1 MARAPSVQ
9 AGLAVGR
16 EARALRRLQ
25 AHHAFAAK
33 HARIICTISRR
44 GVCFIMLLTVSK
56 RVEFS
61 ASRRLFAP
69 KFSAEENRKLFGEE
83 STARYGTGRNYVA
96 YFVFSGQPDTTTGM
110 LINISEIKERAG
122 EIIHHRYDHRFL
134 NEDNPAFRDRVPTA
148 ENICRQLLDD
158 VAPLFDG
165 NPARLV
171 AVHLRETPERSAT
184 AYAGGPIEANYWFDF
199 SATRRTIS
207 PHLSA
212 SENERLFGIST
223 GEHGHNYRA
232 RLTLRADSTP
242 PEPALGTHE
251 EISSLICLFRTQLDH
266 KNLNRAV
273 DALRGKPITTE
284 SLARFILQ
292 SGSGK
297 VPLSRVRLHERDDF
311 FAETW
316 IDSGMFLGMREVFS
330 AAHRLHVP
338 SFSDRLNAELFGKCN
353 NPRGHGHRYVAE
365 ATIGGEY
372 DERSGALAN
381 FEELRNALGRALAP
395 WRDKHLDLETE
406 EFRDQPST
414 GENIVRALWPKLDNA
429 LQQRLVRLR
438 LWETAN
444 NRFTLRRV

>member
-1 MARAPSVQ
+1 
-9 AGLAVGR
+9 
-16 EARALRRLQ
+16 
-25 AHHAFAAK
+25 
-33 HARIICTISRR
+33 
-44 GVCFIMLLTVSK
+44 MLLTVSK
-56 RVEFS
+56 RGEFS
-61 ASRRLFAP
+61 ASRRLFAQ

-96 YFVFSGQPDTTTGM
+96 YFIFTGQPDPTTGM

-122 EIIHHRYDHRFL
+122 EIIHDRYDHHFL
-134 NEDNPAFRDRVPTA
+134 NEDNPSFRDKVLTA
-148 ENICRQLLDD
+148 ENVCRQLLED

-184 AYAGGPIEANYWFDF
+184 AYADGPIEANYWFDF
-199 SATRRTIS
+199 SAARRTIS

-212 SENERLFGIST
+212 SENEKLFGVST
-223 GEHGHNYRA
+223 AEHGHNYRA
-232 RLTLRADSTP
+232 RLTLRAESVSPD
-242 PEPALGTHE
+242 PALGRQE
-251 EISSLICLFRTQLDH
+251 EISALVRSLRAQLDH
-266 KNLNRAV
+266 KYLNRDV
-273 DALRGKPITTE
+273 DAMSGKPITTE
-284 SLARFILQ
+284 SLAGFILQ

-297 VPLSRVRLHERDDF
+297 VPLSRVRLHESDGF
-311 FAETW
+311 FAEAW
-316 IDSGMFLGMREVFS
+316 SDGGMFLGMRETFS

-338 SFSDRLNAELFGKCN
+338 SFSDTQNAEFFGKCN

-381 FEELRNALGRALAP
+381 FEDLRKTLGQALAP

-414 GENIVRALWPKLDNA
+414 GENIVRALWPKIDSA
-429 LQQRLVRLR
+429 LQLRLVRLR

-444 NRFTLRRV
+444 NRFTLHRT